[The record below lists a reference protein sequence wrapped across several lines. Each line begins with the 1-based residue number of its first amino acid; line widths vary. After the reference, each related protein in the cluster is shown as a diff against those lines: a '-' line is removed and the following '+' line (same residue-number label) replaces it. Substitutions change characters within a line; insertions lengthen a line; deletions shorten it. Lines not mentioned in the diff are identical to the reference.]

1 MADSAKPTTTGG
13 QEVDYTLANADVITK
28 YKDAA
33 TITQKVLAAVEK
45 LCVEGASVV
54 SICEQGDALL
64 DEEIQKIYKGKKISK
79 GIAFPTTVSPSDIV
93 TPYSPLKTDVAEAAR
108 VLKAGEIAKIQLGAH
123 IDGFPA
129 VTGTTIV
136 VPASSGETPA
146 LTEAQANLLLATH
159 YVTELLTRLLL
170 PPSVKITPAAEGEDA
185 KEQKPYTSYQIN
197 ALVKKICDT
206 FGVNSVESTS
216 TYQFER
222 NEIEGKK
229 RVVLNPAEGVKS
241 EGQSDVNEAWGVEV
255 AISTGSGKLKVL
267 EHRPTLF
274 KKTGTTYMFKRQT
287 SKQTYGEIAKK
298 FGTFPF
304 SLRQL
309 SDERT
314 AKMGVV
320 EAVRTNVLRQF
331 EVLADKDTG
340 DVARTFT
347 TILITKNGITRIT
360 NPLQSLVD
368 IAGSVSD
375 KKITDEEILKILEQ
389 PLAKAK
395 KPKNKK

>member
-1 MADSAKPTTTGG
+1 M
-13 QEVDYTLANADVITK
+13 
-28 YKDAA
+28 
-33 TITQKVLAAVEK
+33 
-45 LCVEGASVV
+45 
-54 SICEQGDALL
+54 
-64 DEEIQKIYKGKKISK
+64 
-79 GIAFPTTVSPSDIV
+79 SPSDIV
-93 TPYSPLKTDVAEAAR
+93 TPYSPLKTDAAEAAR

-136 VPASSGETPA
+136 VPSSSGETPA

-170 PPSVKITPAAEGEDA
+170 PPSVKITPAAEGEEA
-185 KEQKPYTSYQIN
+185 KEQKPYTSYQVN

-206 FGVNSVESTS
+206 YGVNSVESTS

-331 EVLADKDTG
+331 EVLADKDAG

-347 TILITKNGITRIT
+347 TIREL
-360 NPLQSLVD
+360 S
-368 IAGSVSD
+368 GSSSRGD
-375 KKITDEEILKILEQ
+375 DMTEC
-389 PLAKAK
+389 
-395 KPKNKK
+395 